1 MSARRH
7 SDASGRPAVF
17 LDRDGTL
24 NREVHYLRRLR
35 DLRLLPGSAA
45 AVRKLDAA
53 GFAVVVV
60 TNQSGVARGLIAPE
74 TLDAIHRTIGER
86 LARAGARLAGIYVC
100 PHHPT
105 AGQPPLR
112 RRCRCRKPAP
122 GLVER
127 ARRELGLDL
136 RRSYTV
142 GDTVADLGL
151 AAATG
156 TRAVLVRTGH
166 GRTTEATLAPTARI
180 AHVASNFRA
189 AADWIIDDARKA
201 SAARPTVSR
210 STGRTSARRRR
221 PRQRR

>member
-1 MSARRH
+1 MSGRSRSA
-7 SDASGRPAVF
+7 SSGRPAVF

-24 NREVHYLRRLR
+24 NRDVHYLRRLR

-45 AVRKLDAA
+45 AVRKLDQA

-74 TLDAIHRTIGER
+74 TLDAIHRTIVDR
-86 LARAGARLAGIYVC
+86 LARGGACLAGIYVC
-100 PHHPT
+100 PHHPDV
-105 AGQPPLR
+105 GRPPLR

-136 RRSYTV
+136 TRSYVV
-142 GDTVADLGL
+142 GDSAADLGL
-151 AAATG
+151 ATATG

-166 GRTTEATLAPTARI
+166 GRTTEATLAPTARV

-189 AADWIIDDARKA
+189 AADWIIDDARKV
-201 SAARPTVSR
+201 SAPRRRVSR
-210 STGRTSARRRR
+210 STGRASARRRR
-221 PRQRR
+221 PRPRR

>member
-1 MSARRH
+1 MTRRART
-7 SDASGRPAVF
+7 ATSGRPAVF

-24 NREVHYLRRLR
+24 NREVHYLRRVD

-45 AVRKLDAA
+45 AVRKLNDA

-60 TNQSGVARGLIAPE
+60 TNQSGVARGLIAPA
-74 TLDAIHRTIGER
+74 TLDAIHRTIATR
-86 LARAGARLAGIYVC
+86 LARGGARLAGIYVC

-105 AGQPPLR
+105 AGSPPLR

-127 ARRELGLDL
+127 ACRELGLDL

-142 GDTVADLGL
+142 GDAGADLGL
-151 AAATG
+151 AVATG

-166 GRTTEATLAPTARI
+166 GRTTEATLAPTAGI
-180 AHVASNFRA
+180 AHVAPNFRA

-201 SAARPTVSR
+201 FAARPRPSHGTER
-210 STGRTSARRRR
+210 PSARRHRTR
-221 PRQRR
+221 PRR